1 MKMILTVVCAGV
13 LGLGALSASAEE
25 AKLKTVA
32 DLHQDKEKLAGQV
45 VRVQGKVVKVN
56 NGIMDR
62 NFLHVQDGT
71 GDKDKS
77 TNDLS
82 VTSKQTA
89 LVGDQVTITGRVTLN
104 KDFGA
109 GYLYPLLVEEA
120 SITTKK

>member
-1 MKMILTVVCAGV
+1 MKTYLTAVFTAV
-13 LGLGALSASAEE
+13 LGLGALNAYAEE

-32 DLHQDKEKLAGQV
+32 ALYKEQSTLSGKE

-71 GDKDKS
+71 GDQK
-77 TNDLS
+77 TNDLT

-89 LVGDQVTITGRVTLN
+89 KVGDQVLVKGKVLLN

-109 GYLYPLLVEEA
+109 GYAYPLLLEEA
-120 SITTKK
+120 SVTVKK

>member
-1 MKMILTVVCAGV
+1 MRTYLAVVFAGV
-13 LGLGALSASAEE
+13 MGLGALSASAEE

-32 DLHQDKEKLAGQV
+32 ALHQEKSALAGQQ

-71 GDKDKS
+71 GDQK
-77 TNDLS
+77 TNDLT
-82 VTSKQTA
+82 VTSQQTA
-89 LVGDQVTITGRVTLN
+89 KVGDQVLVKGRVLVN

-109 GYLYPLLVEEA
+109 GYAYPLLLEEA
-120 SITTKK
+120 SVTVKK